1 MKGEGVGE
9 ELAKRVGAA
18 IAAQRKA
25 AGYTQ
30 SRVGDVLGLEK
41 ETVSRIETGA
51 ITPTLHRLGQFAD
64 LFRCPI
70 SALFG
75 EYRGKSGEDG
85 AQIAELIADLSPEAR
100 RAALRMLSEFATT
113 ARERDDLREQVERM
127 RAELE
132 HRVLSDSLP
141 QAPAKTRRRL
151 KV

>member
-30 SRVGDVLGLEK
+30 ARVGDLLGLEK
-41 ETVSRIETGA
+41 ETVSRIETGSIA
-51 ITPTLHRLGQFAD
+51 PTLFRLGQFAE
-64 LFRCPI
+64 LFHCPI

-85 AQIAELIADLSPEAR
+85 AEIAELIADLSPEAR
-100 RAALRMLSEFATT
+100 RSALRMLSEFAAI
-113 ARERDDLREQVERM
+113 AREREDLREQVERL

-132 HRVLSDSLP
+132 HRVLSESLP
-141 QAPAKTRRRL
+141 SAPAKTRQRSKL
-151 KV
+151 